1 MFGKTM
7 FNETKKEIKWNGK
20 KLILE
25 TGKFA
30 RQAGGSVM
38 VTMGDTK
45 VLATVVGKKEAKE
58 GMSFFP
64 LSVDYT
70 EKFASI
76 GKIAGGFNKREG
88 KASEKATLT
97 SRLIDRSSDSSF
109 IPKRI

>member
-1 MFGKTM
+1 MFK
-7 FNETKKEIKWNGK
+7 ETKKEINWNGK

-30 RQAGGSVM
+30 RQASGSVM

-45 VLATVVGKKEAKE
+45 VLATVVGRKEAKE

-64 LSVDYT
+64 LAVHYQ

-76 GKIAGGFNKREG
+76 GRIAGGFNKREG
-88 KASEKATLT
+88 KESEKAT
-97 SRLIDRSSDSSF
+97 
-109 IPKRI
+109 